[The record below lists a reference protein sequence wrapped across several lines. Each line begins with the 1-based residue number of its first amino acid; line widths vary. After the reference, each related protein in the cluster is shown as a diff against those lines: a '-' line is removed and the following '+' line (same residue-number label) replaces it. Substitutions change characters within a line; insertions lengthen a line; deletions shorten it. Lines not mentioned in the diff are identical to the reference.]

1 MIMRAKDL
9 GRFETSFSFHMI
21 RDFFLLLLIVAAAEV
36 GIRYLSLKYEF
47 KTTEQTRVDRAAQR
61 LAEDIRAI
69 MLNSGGPVAAQTV
82 FPILDRNFSDLG
94 LAIAILPSE
103 ATIESIQTTFKFKPQ
118 GLQPKW
124 SVGDYKE
131 ASISIRAEQACL
143 GCHVKAK
150 VGESLGSVT
159 VRSYLEPRQDI
170 WWKELSVIASTL
182 SFKIVLH
189 TIVLFLLLKIRMEPL
204 VTLRATAASLAKGVM
219 NLSHRAKVNS
229 ADEFGELAS
238 DLNHFLDRVKL
249 IVHDLDR
256 ILSEVVSVG
265 ERLSTV
271 NRELDNQIDTLRE
284 TTEADRA
291 RDLHLRV
298 KTQVVTARETGAFD
312 TVISTLDELVSRKVT
327 TEQDALELKQ
337 KIEKLRQSFET
348 VTELVGQAVPDMESA
363 RAGATQYLVLS
374 QSLREMALLE
384 GSMQKVAESGRM
396 LLKRIETN
404 NSPAHK
410 VER

>member
-1 MIMRAKDL
+1 MKAKDF

-21 RDFFLLLLIVAAAEV
+21 RDFFLLLLVVAAAEV
-36 GIRYLSLKYEF
+36 AIRYVTLKYDF
-47 KTTEQTRVDRAAQR
+47 KTTEQVRVERAAQQ

-103 ATIESIQTTFKFKPQ
+103 ATIESIQQTFKFKPQ

-124 SVGDYKE
+124 SVGEFNE

-150 VGESLGSVT
+150 VGEPLGTVT
-159 VRSYLEPRQDI
+159 VRSYLEPKQEV
-170 WWKELSVIASTL
+170 WWKELSVLASAL
-182 SFKIVLH
+182 SFKIILH
-189 TIVLFLLLKIRMEPL
+189 TIVLFLLLRIRMEPL
-204 VTLRATAASLAKGVM
+204 VTLRATASTLAKGVM

-271 NRELDNQIDTLRE
+271 NRVLDNQIDSLRE
-284 TTEADRA
+284 TTEVSSARA
-291 RDLHLRV
+291 LKQSVDTRV
-298 KTQVVTARETGAFD
+298 VIAQEIGAFEV
-312 TVISTLDELVSRKVT
+312 VIATLDALVSKRVT
-327 TEQDALELKQ
+327 TEQDARELKE
-337 KIEKLRQSFET
+337 KIERLRQSFET
-348 VTELVGQAVPDMESA
+348 IAREVGQVGTDSEST
-363 RAGATQYLVLS
+363 RVGASQYLILS

-396 LLKRIETN
+396 LLKRIEIS
-404 NSPAHK
+404 SPASQ
-410 VER
+410 RTDD

>member
-1 MIMRAKDL
+1 
-9 GRFETSFSFHMI
+9 MI

-124 SVGDYKE
+124 SVGEFKE

-238 DLNHFLDRVKL
+238 DLNHFLDRVKI

-291 RDLHLRV
+291 RDLQLRV
-298 KTQVVTARETGAFD
+298 DTQVATARETGAFEA
-312 TVISTLDELVSRKVT
+312 VISTLDELVSRKVT

-348 VTELVGQAVPDMESA
+348 VAHVVGQAAPDMESA
-363 RAGATQYLVLS
+363 RAGASQYLVLS

-404 NSPAHK
+404 NSPANK
-410 VER
+410 LER